1 MSADDGDV
9 PSGKDDAAAAAA
21 PAVQLSQ
28 EEALAPPED
37 MELKTDRRQYFHT
50 EGKKHTF
57 SKNAVSSDKKPIIAE
72 NDDERPREVGERIT
86 LKVEEIHFANPRVRI
101 MATDPAKM
109 PEMMKWPKE
118 KFDEYTLECAQIP
131 YGDDFFVWCAVPN
144 VSNRLLYAM
153 KRREVKRANILVV
166 EAPVRTLAADED
178 EIDVTYGTSVQGIQ
192 LVP

>member
-1 MSADDGDV
+1 MPGDDDNG
-9 PSGKDDAAAAAA
+9 PSGKDDKEVR
-21 PAVQLSQ
+21 PVVLSQ

-37 MELKTDRRQYFHT
+37 MELKVDRRQYFHT

-72 NDDERPREVGERIT
+72 NEDDRPREVGERIT
-86 LKVEEIHFANPRVRI
+86 LKVAEIHFANPRVRI
-101 MATDPAKM
+101 MAAEPAKM

-118 KFDEYTLECAQIP
+118 KFEEFTLECAQIP
-131 YGDDFFVWCAVPN
+131 YGDDFFVWCAIPN

-153 KRREVKRANILVV
+153 KRREVERANILVV